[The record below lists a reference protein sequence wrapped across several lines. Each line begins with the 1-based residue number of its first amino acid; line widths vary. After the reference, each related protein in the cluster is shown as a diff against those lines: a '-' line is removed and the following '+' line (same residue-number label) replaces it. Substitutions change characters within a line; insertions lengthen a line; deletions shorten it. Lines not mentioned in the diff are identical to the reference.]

1 MMTDPDTILNWRRF
15 DARITTS
22 GQPSAA
28 QLAEIQALG
37 VTHII
42 NLGLHS
48 HPRALPDEAAT
59 VSDLGMRYIHIPV
72 DFDHPTEAD
81 FDRFCAVL
89 DALPDTP
96 VHVHCIVNARVTAFL
111 YRYQRDRVGGDASA
125 ARALL
130 DTVWQPGGV
139 WADFIGEQALVEA
152 PHRYAGRDYQPVLK
166 R

>member
-1 MMTDPDTILNWRRF
+1 MADPDTIFNWRRF
-15 DARITTS
+15 DARLTTS

-28 QLAEIQALG
+28 QLAEIRALG
-37 VTHII
+37 VTHVI
-42 NLGLHS
+42 NLGLHG

-59 VSDLGMRYIHIPV
+59 VGDLGMNYIHIPV

-89 DALPDTP
+89 EDLPDTS

-111 YRYQRDRVGGDASA
+111 YRYQRDRLGGDVNA

-130 DTVWQPGGV
+130 DTVWRPGGV
-139 WADFIGEQALVEA
+139 WADFIGEAALVEA
-152 PHRYAGRDYQPVLK
+152 PHRYAGRDYPSVLEQ
-166 R
+166 

>member
-1 MMTDPDTILNWRRF
+1 MTTDPDTILNWRRF

-28 QLAEIQALG
+28 QLAEIEALG

-125 ARALL
+125 ARA
-130 DTVWQPGGV
+130 
-139 WADFIGEQALVEA
+139 
-152 PHRYAGRDYQPVLK
+152 R
-166 R
+166 